1 MTIFEGPGRSG
12 VFLAGPFCFCIGIY
26 GVLIGKNFGYII
38 NYQNTQSISEGRVMN
53 ETKFVPLN
61 QYREFAPDVMQQRAI
76 DFYREVKRR
85 RSVREFSKKPVPKD
99 VIEYCLKAAG
109 TAPSG
114 ANQQPWYFVAVSDPA
129 IKHRIREAAEKE
141 ERAFYGHRPPDAWL
155 KALSHLDTHTEKAFL
170 DQAPCLITIFTQ
182 KYGID
187 AEGNKIKHYYAK
199 ESVGIATG
207 FLINALHHS
216 GLVSLTY
223 TPSPMDFLNKILN
236 RPSNEKAFMIVVTGY
251 PKKDVT
257 VPNISKK
264 ALEEISTFI

>member
-1 MTIFEGPGRSG
+1 MIEP
-12 VFLAGPFCFCIGIY
+12 
-26 GVLIGKNFGYII
+26 
-38 NYQNTQSISEGRVMN
+38 E
-53 ETKFVPLN
+53 FVPLN
-61 QYREFAPDVMQQRAI
+61 QYREYAPDVMQQRAI
-76 DFYREVKRR
+76 DFYQDLLQRR
-85 RSVREFSKKPVPKD
+85 TVREFSEKPIPKD
-99 VIEYCLKAAG
+99 VIKYCLKAAG

-114 ANQQPWYFVAVSDPA
+114 ANQQPWHFVAVSDPV

-141 ERAFYGHRPPDAWL
+141 ERAFYEHRAPDAWL
-155 KALSHLDTHTEKAFL
+155 NALSHLGTHAQKPFL
-170 DQAPCLITIFTQ
+170 DQASCLIAIFAQ

-187 AEGNKIKHYYAK
+187 AEGNKIKHYYVK

-207 FLINALHHS
+207 LLINALHHA

-236 RPSNEKAFMIVVTGY
+236 RPSNEKAFMILVTGY

-264 ALEEISTFI
+264 SLEEITTII

>member
-1 MTIFEGPGRSG
+1 MDE
-12 VFLAGPFCFCIGIY
+12 
-26 GVLIGKNFGYII
+26 
-38 NYQNTQSISEGRVMN
+38 SE
-53 ETKFVPLN
+53 FVPLN

-76 DFYREVKRR
+76 DFYREVKKR
-85 RSVREFSKKPVPKD
+85 RSVREFSEKPIPKD

-114 ANQQPWYFVAVSDPA
+114 ANQQPWHFVAVTDPV

-141 ERAFYGHRPPDAWL
+141 ERAFYEHRAPDAWL
-155 KALSHLDTHTEKAFL
+155 NALSPLGTHAEKPFL
-170 DQAPCLITIFTQ
+170 DYAPCLIAIFAQ

-187 AEGNKIKHYYAK
+187 TEGNKIKHYYVK

-223 TPSPMDFLNKILN
+223 TPSPMDFLNKILK
-236 RPSNEKAFMIVVTGY
+236 RPTNEKAFMIVVTGY
-251 PKKDVT
+251 PRRNVT

-264 ALEEISTFI
+264 SLEEIATIV